1 MVGRLVHEEKVFG
14 SKCIFSSNLRL
25 YKYVKN
31 IIIVTIV
38 PPKKSGMKAR
48 SFFTPQVIII
58 LISVFI
64 VSCSNSSKQ
73 SAKEQSTQTKRL
85 IEEPFKTIKLPQQS
99 YTLKAETGGT
109 FVTSTGTKIKI
120 PQDAFV
126 DKNGNKITGD
136 VTVSFKEMHTPAEII
151 ASGIPMQYVN
161 NGKTE
166 NFESAG
172 MFEITGH
179 KNNEPI
185 EIAKDKSIGVD
196 LVSMKQDK
204 NFNYYEFDTTEGQ
217 WKELAK
223 NVTVAENDNKKAG
236 LEKLEAMVVPSKPIE
251 PEKTDASSLVVD
263 LDVNYVLYPH
273 MKEFSGILWQY
284 AGTDPS
290 KSPEKNRDIFTANWK
305 YIDLEPVSEAVDN
318 NLFNLTIK
326 TADKTY
332 TAVMKPVL
340 SGKKYE
346 TAKNN
351 FLKKKNEYL
360 KVLEARENEGE
371 RLKREGDFMR
381 VLTVKEFGIYNCD
394 RYYGDNLTYALEWD
408 YEVDGTV
415 DKSTQKVFHICKTDN
430 SVVYYYPNTKD
441 LRFDPNKENCLVA
454 ILPGDKIAVFDY
466 DDFKQLKSLR
476 LAKGAKHT
484 FEFKTLPQKFTSVND
499 LNQILM

>member
-1 MVGRLVHEEKVFG
+1 MKV
-14 SKCIFSSNLRL
+14 S
-25 YKYVKN
+25 
-31 IIIVTIV
+31 
-38 PPKKSGMKAR
+38 
-48 SFFTPQVIII
+48 SFFTTKIIVV
-58 LISVFI
+58 LITVFL

-73 SAKEQSTQTKRL
+73 SATEQSVQAKRL

-99 YTLKAETGGT
+99 YTLKAEAGGT
-109 FVTSTGTKIKI
+109 FVTATGTKIKI

-136 VTVSFKEMHTPAEII
+136 VTVSFKEMHTPADII
-151 ASGIPMQYVN
+151 ASGIPMQYAN
-161 NGKTE
+161 NGKIE

-196 LVSMKQDK
+196 LVSVKQDK
-204 NFNYYEFDTTEGQ
+204 NFNYYEFDTKEGQ
-217 WKELAK
+217 WKELAQ
-223 NVTVAENDNKKAG
+223 NVAVTENDNKKEG
-236 LEKLEAMVVPSKPIE
+236 LEKLDAMIVPSKPIE

-263 LDVNYVLYPH
+263 LDVNYALYPH

-284 AGTDPS
+284 AGTDPA
-290 KSPEKNRDIFTANWK
+290 KAPEKNKDIFTANWK
-305 YIDLEPVSEAVDN
+305 YIDLEPVSEQMDN

-326 TADKTY
+326 TAEKTY

-340 SGKKYE
+340 SGKKFE
-346 TAKNN
+346 AAKKN
-351 FLKKKNEYL
+351 FLAKKTEYL
-360 KVLEARENEGE
+360 KAMEAKANESE

-381 VLTVKEFGIYNCD
+381 TLVVEKFGIYNCD
-394 RYYGDNLTYALEWD
+394 RYYGDNVTYALQWD
-408 YEVDGTV
+408 YEVEGAV

-441 LRFDPNKENCLVA
+441 IRFDPDKENCLIA

-499 LNQILM
+499 LNQLLM

>member
-1 MVGRLVHEEKVFG
+1 MKVSSITTAKFLF
-14 SKCIFSSNLRL
+14 ILFSAFL
-25 YKYVKN
+25 
-31 IIIVTIV
+31 
-38 PPKKSGMKAR
+38 
-48 SFFTPQVIII
+48 
-58 LISVFI
+58 

-73 SAKEQSTQTKRL
+73 SGSQQVAELKLS
-85 IEEPFKTIKLPQQS
+85 IEKPFTTINLPSNS
-99 YTLKAETGGT
+99 YTVKAETGGT
-109 FVTSTGTKIKI
+109 FVTTTGTKIKI

-136 VTVSFKEMHTPAEII
+136 VTVSFKEMHTPADII

-161 NGKTE
+161 NGKIE

-172 MFEITGH
+172 MFEIAGQ
-179 KNNEPI
+179 KNNEPV
-185 EIAKDKSIGVD
+185 EIAKGKSIGID
-196 LVSMKQDK
+196 LVSVKKDK
-204 NFNYYEFDTTEGQ
+204 NFNYYEFDTKEGR

-223 NVTVAENDNKKAG
+223 DIAVAENDNKKSG
-236 LEKLEAMVVPSKPIE
+236 LEKLDAMVVPSKPIE
-251 PEKTDASSLVVD
+251 PEKTDANSLVVD
-263 LDVNYVLYPH
+263 LDVNYALYPH
-273 MKEFSGILWQY
+273 MKEFSGVLWQY

-290 KSPEKNRDIFTANWK
+290 KSPEKNKDVFTANWK

-360 KVLEARENEGE
+360 KALEARENEGE